1 MNLRNAVWGLHLI
14 ALVTL
19 LAPAAIFAQDADD
32 SASQLPLEE
41 RMEILEE
48 ELEKVK
54 LSKATKTFESVEG
67 RGPAASAVYHAEEGL
82 TWGGYG
88 EIKYRDYRSSFKKDQ
103 TDVHRFILYA
113 GYRFNDWIV
122 LNSEI
127 EYEHAGFREKTVGG
141 TSVNSG
147 EVFVEMA
154 YIDLEF
160 TKELQLQLG
169 LNLLPIGITNLRHEP
184 TTFLAVERA
193 RTESNII
200 PSTWREIGAI
210 LHGTLGDVIQYN
222 AGVVTGP
229 RASGFGEGSWIRGGR
244 QKGSLALSEGWGY
257 LAGADF
263 VGINGLTVGGSYYV
277 GESGQGEIAKADW
290 QDRIVNPIDTLRTTD
305 ATGLVAA
312 YDTIVGNR
320 NQTARIRAHIAEG
333 HLEFNSGPVLVR
345 ALYAQ
350 GWMSEEDTR
359 AVNKATGNNV
369 GQRVE
374 GGYTEMGYNIL
385 SFFDTSHK
393 LYPFFR
399 YERLNTQKETVQRHL
414 GGEEDINDV
423 ICGTVLQGT
432 CKVTSGS
439 PLAGSSTVSNQNLGI
454 IENSNSLKE
463 AYGVL
468 GTPDRKNDR
477 TIVTVGVAYFPTP
490 NVVLKAEYER
500 MDSKTDFNSDI
511 EGLNPSNNKIDQ
523 INMAVGFIF

>member
-1 MNLRNAVWGLHLI
+1 MNLRTTVCGLFITAI
-14 ALVTL
+14 ASLF
-19 LAPAAIFAQDADD
+19 APAALMAQGGDD
-32 SASQLPLEE
+32 DRSDLPLEE

-88 EIKYRDYRSSFKKDQ
+88 EIKYRDYKSSFKKDQ

-127 EYEHAGFREKTVGG
+127 EYEHAGFVDETIAG
-141 TSVNSG
+141 TTFNEA

-154 YIDLEF
+154 YIDFEF
-160 TKELQLQLG
+160 TKEFQLQVG

-193 RTESNII
+193 RTESSII

-210 LHGTLGDVIQYN
+210 VHGTIGDVIQYN
-222 AGVVTGP
+222 TGAVTGP
-229 RASGFGEGSWIRGGR
+229 RASRFSEGSWIRGGR

-263 VGINGLTVGGSYYV
+263 VGVNGLAVGGSYYM

-312 YDTIVGNR
+312 YDTITGNR
-320 NQTARIRAHIAEG
+320 NKTARIRAHIAEG
-333 HLEFNSGPVLVR
+333 HLEYNSGPILIR

-350 GWMSEEDTR
+350 GWMSEDDTR

-374 GGYTEMGYNIL
+374 GGYGEFGYNIL

-399 YERLNTQKETVQRHL
+399 YERLNTQRQTVQRHL
-414 GGEEDINDV
+414 GGKEDINDFV
-423 ICGTVLQGT
+423 CATVLQGT

-454 IENSNSLKE
+454 IENSNSLEE
-463 AYGVL
+463 AYGVV

-477 TIVTVGVAYFPTP
+477 TILTLGVAYFPTP
-490 NVVLKAEYER
+490 NVVLKVDYER

-511 EGLNPSNNKIDQ
+511 EGLNTSNNKIDQ
-523 INMAVGFIF
+523 LNMAVGFIF